1 MRIKIAVCDS
11 DREAGAY
18 LGGLIAGQEP
28 GAMVEVF
35 ASAEEL
41 LACDRKFHIHFLDIK
56 GVDGMEIA
64 RCLREREQGERSIII
79 FVTGYREYM
88 EEAFDVQAFHYLL
101 KPIDREKFA
110 QVLERACREAA
121 FSQGQKANHVLLKVM
136 GREDEGGGRRKVLLQ
151 DIYYMESNNKNVI
164 VHTVEGTFPVQ
175 GTMEEFAQVLGEGFY
190 RCHRCFLVNMAWIT
204 GYNQREIQV
213 AGRETVMLAQ
223 KRYGAFVKEYL
234 RYAKGGGLVNV

>member
-151 DIYYMESNNKNVI
+151 DIYYYE
-164 VHTVEGTFPVQ
+164 EGGGSFGDIGEERSQ
-175 GTMEEFAQVLGEGFY
+175 GVVGQKLGEIYGKMFGKFFGMGNLFSRVCVLDIAY
-190 RCHRCFLVNMAWIT
+190 QPHYLKGIVFLLLP
-204 GYNQREIQV
+204 
-213 AGRETVMLAQ
+213 LA
-223 KRYGAFVKEYL
+223 EYFQQM
-234 RYAKGGGLVNV
+234 